1 MFKALTEF
9 SIEAFFFLKRPLILL
24 PSYSP
29 LSMPLP
35 LVFAAIHLLHLSLR
49 PAQDLIKDLVLLKT
63 QHQVNFVM
71 QCKLVLVFNHF
82 NLGLTW
88 L

>member
-24 PSYSP
+24 PSYSLLSTP
-29 LSMPLP
+29 LL
-35 LVFAAIHLLHLSLR
+35 LVFAAIHLLRLSLR
-49 PAQDLIKDLVLLKT
+49 PAQDLIKGLVLLKT

-71 QCKLVLVFNHF
+71 QCKLALVLNLF